1 MDEELLTTTL
11 PKKQNGATKSI
22 MRPSRKT
29 AEEKSRAKILEASQN
44 NGNFSSKLFHEPL
57 NLLFGFCRILNH
69 FLSQNQIIKRDI
81 GKAIFFIELFFGI
94 FIYLQLDII
103 K

>member
-44 NGNFSSKLFHEPL
+44 NGKFSYK
-57 NLLFGFCRILNH
+57 I
-69 FLSQNQIIKRDI
+69 
-81 GKAIFFIELFFGI
+81 FIEPFSPASV
-94 FIYLQLDII
+94 DEVP
-103 K
+103 

>member
-44 NGNFSSKLFHEPL
+44 NGKFSYKIFIEPF
-57 NLLFGFCRILNH
+57 LFGWIDSFSFPN
-69 FLSQNQIIKRDI
+69 
-81 GKAIFFIELFFGI
+81 
-94 FIYLQLDII
+94 
-103 K
+103 

>member
-44 NGNFSSKLFHEPL
+44 NGKFSYKIFIEPF
-57 NLLFGFCRILNH
+57 LFGCIDSFSFPN
-69 FLSQNQIIKRDI
+69 
-81 GKAIFFIELFFGI
+81 
-94 FIYLQLDII
+94 
-103 K
+103 

>member
-44 NGNFSSKLFHEPL
+44 NGNCSYKLFNESFLVCH
-57 NLLFGFCRILNH
+57 ILNH
-69 FLSQNQIIKRDI
+69 FLFQNQIIKSKGYTKPWQAFR
-81 GKAIFFIELFFGI
+81 KFFCLSH
-94 FIYLQLDII
+94 I
-103 K
+103 KYDTI

>member
-44 NGNFSSKLFHEPL
+44 NGKFFL
-57 NLLFGFCRILNH
+57 RI
-69 FLSQNQIIKRDI
+69 
-81 GKAIFFIELFFGI
+81 
-94 FIYLQLDII
+94 IY
-103 K
+103 

>member
-44 NGNFSSKLFHEPL
+44 NGNFSSKLFH
-57 NLLFGFCRILNH
+57 
-69 FLSQNQIIKRDI
+69 
-81 GKAIFFIELFFGI
+81 
-94 FIYLQLDII
+94 
-103 K
+103 

>member
-44 NGNFSSKLFHEPL
+44 NGTFSYKSFKIKLF
-57 NLLFGFCRILNH
+57 FVF
-69 FLSQNQIIKRDI
+69 QNQMITYWKSN
-81 GKAIFFIELFFGI
+81 IFMNLFFET
-94 FIYLQLDII
+94 LDII